1 LPSLYR
7 HLAGDLDRRDM
18 PNPDETYIVRV
29 RRDEGDAVVEDVRSP
44 RSRRH
49 VRNLSELG
57 ALINDWLEPG
67 SGGRSRPPQA
77 PGRPERKELS

>member
-7 HLAGDLDRRDM
+7 QLAGDLDGRYM

-44 RSRRH
+44 RNRRH

-57 ALINDWLEPG
+57 ALIKGWHSP
-67 SGGRSRPPQA
+67 RA
-77 PGRPERKELS
+77 PRRAERKEDS